1 MTSSAAH
8 ESRPPAKVVSLT
20 TDYGLADGFV
30 AACHGVIARVA
41 PALRVIDVT
50 HLVPP
55 GDVRRGAA
63 VLAQTVPHLPPGVHV
78 AVVDPGVGTS
88 RRGVALGT
96 PAGLLV
102 GPDNGLLL
110 DAAEAL
116 GGVNGAV
123 ELTNPRW
130 LAPRVSA
137 TFHGRDV
144 FAPVAARLALGAPLA
159 EAGPPVDPATLV
171 RLPEPLVRRLP
182 DGFVAEVVMV
192 DHFGNVQLAAPAELL
207 DPLPARVRVRPATG
221 EPTAHDPTGEPT
233 AHDPTGEDGP
243 ASAGRWE
250 RDAVHGRTF
259 GDAPVGALV
268 AHADSAGRVAL
279 SVNGGH
285 AAELLAVVPGTL
297 LRVRGCGVV
306 GDATGQHG

>member
-1 MTSSAAH
+1 M
-8 ESRPPAKVVSLT
+8 VSLT

-30 AACHGVIARVA
+30 AACHGVITRLG
-41 PALRVIDVT
+41 PALRIIDVT

-55 GDVRRGAA
+55 GDVRRGGA
-63 VLAQTVPHLPPGVHV
+63 VLAQTVPYLPPGVHV
-78 AVVDPGVGTS
+78 AVVDPGVGTN
-88 RRGVALGT
+88 RRGVALST
-96 PAGLLV
+96 PAGTLV

-116 GGVNGAV
+116 GGLTGAV

-144 FAPVAARLALGAPLA
+144 FAPVAARLALGAPLV
-159 EAGPPVDPATLV
+159 EAGPAIDPESLV
-171 RLPEPLVRRLP
+171 RLPAPLVRRLP
-182 DGFVAEVVMV
+182 DGFVAEVLTV

-207 DPLPARVRVRPATG
+207 DPLPARVRVSPETG
-221 EPTAHDPTGEPT
+221 DRTACGLAAESGPR
-233 AHDPTGEDGP
+233 DG
-243 ASAGRWE
+243 GGWE
-250 RDAVHGRTF
+250 REVVHGRTF

-285 AAELLAVVPGTL
+285 AAELLAVAPGTL
-297 LRVRGCGVV
+297 LRVRGSGVV
-306 GDATGQHG
+306 GDAPGQQA